1 MPKILVSLPDDL
13 ADRMRAV
20 IPSKQR
26 SKIIAKYL
34 EQEIERREKELYECA
49 RDVEADKDLNGEM
62 SDWDNTMGDGLES
75 ESW

>member
-1 MPKILVSLPDDL
+1 MQKILISLPDSL
-13 ADRMRAV
+13 ADRMRAI

-34 EQEIERREKELYECA
+34 ELEIERREKELYQCA
-49 RDVEADKDLNGEM
+49 LDVEADKDLNGEM
-62 SDWDNTMGDGLES
+62 TDWESTTGDGLES